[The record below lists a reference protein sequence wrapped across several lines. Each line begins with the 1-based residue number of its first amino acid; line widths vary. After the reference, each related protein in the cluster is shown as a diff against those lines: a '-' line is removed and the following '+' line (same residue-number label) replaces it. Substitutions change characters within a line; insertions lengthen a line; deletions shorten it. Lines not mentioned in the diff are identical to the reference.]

1 MKGKIEEVFKKKY
14 DEVEVPDDIFN
25 FDEIF
30 EKGDKIKKKR
40 KVYKYV
46 ASIIILLLF
55 VTIGI
60 TFWLYNTTNNLIRK
74 ESIDKEEENT
84 YTSNLPGYAVEIDA
98 TNYFE
103 SKNDIEDESVYS
115 LKVEEILDYSTESNT
130 KVTYPITKVKAK
142 VENTLVGTDKKEIE
156 FWVLGGVMN
165 VSDLK
170 NSNLYYDESLISNLS
185 DDDYVMVNY
194 SNIDKVVVNNTY
206 IATLYEENNEL
217 YVSMSSKYIFREYD
231 TNLNMVKNNN
241 GEYEEVDLSD
251 WEK

>member
-84 YTSNLPGYAVEIDA
+84 YTSNLPEYIDEINAID
-98 TNYFE
+98 YFE
-103 SKNDIEDESVYS
+103 TIDLGKDTNIYI
-115 LKVEEILDYSTESNT
+115 LKIEEI
-130 KVTYPITKVKAK
+130 
-142 VENTLVGTDKKEIE
+142 
-156 FWVLGGVMN
+156 
-165 VSDLK
+165 
-170 NSNLYYDESLISNLS
+170 
-185 DDDYVMVNY
+185 
-194 SNIDKVVVNNTY
+194 
-206 IATLYEENNEL
+206 
-217 YVSMSSKYIFREYD
+217 
-231 TNLNMVKNNN
+231 
-241 GEYEEVDLSD
+241 
-251 WEK
+251 

>member
-84 YTSNLPGYAVEIDA
+84 YTSNLPEYVVEINAID
-98 TNYFE
+98 YYE
-103 SKNDIEDESVYS
+103 SRNINKNKSIYS
-115 LKVEEILDYSTESNT
+115 LKIEEILDYSTDSNT

-142 VENTLVGTDKKEIE
+142 VEDTLVGTDKKEIE
-156 FWVLGGVMN
+156 FWVPGGVMK
-165 VSDLK
+165 VSELK

-194 SNIDKVVVNNTY
+194 FNTDKTYEFDENNTY

-217 YVSMSSKYIFREYD
+217 YVYINSEYDFKEYD

-241 GEYEEVDLSD
+241 GEYEKIDLSD
-251 WEK
+251 